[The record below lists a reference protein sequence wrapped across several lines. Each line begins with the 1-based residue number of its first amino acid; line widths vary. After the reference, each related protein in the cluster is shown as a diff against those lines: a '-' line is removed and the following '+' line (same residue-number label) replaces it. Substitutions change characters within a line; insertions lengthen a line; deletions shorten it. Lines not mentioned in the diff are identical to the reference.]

1 MGVFVMKINSKTL
14 WRFGIYAVGLVIL
27 AIGIVLNT
35 ETTLGVSP
43 IISVPYSISS
53 IWTLNFAFITLLVY
67 ILQVILQFLIKGKN
81 KEWKDALQIL
91 VCLAFT
97 SFLGLFEKII
107 VLHPKTFLQK
117 FLVLLAAIL
126 ITAVGAAMTVNMK
139 IVPNPAD
146 GLAKTVGDALH
157 KDMGFGKNVIDL
169 ISVAITC
176 LIGFACTGHVVA
188 IGIGTVCAM
197 VGVGRAIALFNYFC
211 KEKMD
216 TLAGL

>member
-1 MGVFVMKINSKTL
+1 M
-14 WRFGIYAVGLVIL
+14 VGLMIL
-27 AIGIVLNT
+27 ALGIVLNT

-53 IWTLNFAFITLLVY
+53 IWTLNFALITFIVY
-67 ILQVILQFLIKGKN
+67 VIQVILQFVIKGKN
-81 KEWKDALQIL
+81 SEWKDALQIA
-91 VCLAFT
+91 VCIAFT
-97 SFLGLFEKII
+97 SFLNLFEKMI
-107 VLHPKTFLQK
+107 VLHPETFLQK
-117 FLVLLAAIL
+117 FIVLLAAIV

-176 LIGFACTGHVVA
+176 AIGFVCTGHLVA

-197 VGVGRAIALFNYFC
+197 IGVGRVIALFNYLC
-211 KEKMD
+211 KDKLD
-216 TLAGL
+216 GLAGL

>member
-1 MGVFVMKINSKTL
+1 M
-14 WRFGIYAVGLVIL
+14 IL
-27 AIGIVLNT
+27 ALGIVLNT

-53 IWTLNFAFITLLVY
+53 IWTLNFALITFIVY
-67 ILQVILQFLIKGKN
+67 VIQVILQFVIKGKN
-81 KEWKDALQIL
+81 SEWKDALQIA
-91 VCLAFT
+91 VCIAFT
-97 SFLGLFEKII
+97 SFLNLFEKMI
-107 VLHPKTFLQK
+107 VLRPETFLQK
-117 FLVLLAAIL
+117 FLILLAAIV

-176 LIGFACTGHVVA
+176 LIGFVCTGHLVA

-197 VGVGRAIALFNYFC
+197 IGVGRVIALFNYLC
-211 KEKMD
+211 KDKLD
-216 TLAGL
+216 RLAGL

>member
-1 MGVFVMKINSKTL
+1 MKINSKIF
-14 WRFGIYAVGLVIL
+14 WRFGIYMVGLMIL
-27 AIGIVLNT
+27 ALGIVLNT

-53 IWTLNFAFITLLVY
+53 IWTLNFALITFIVY
-67 ILQVILQFLIKGKN
+67 VIQVILQFVIKGKN
-81 KEWKDALQIL
+81 SEWKDALQIA
-91 VCLAFT
+91 VCIAFT
-97 SFLGLFEKII
+97 SFLNLFEKMI
-107 VLHPKTFLQK
+107 VLRPETFLQK
-117 FLVLLAAIL
+117 FLILLAAIV

-176 LIGFACTGHVVA
+176 LIGFVCTGHLVA

-197 VGVGRAIALFNYFC
+197 IGVGRVIALFNYLC
-211 KEKMD
+211 KDKLD
-216 TLAGL
+216 RLAGL

>member
-1 MGVFVMKINSKTL
+1 MKINSKIF
-14 WRFGIYAVGLVIL
+14 WRFGIYMVGLMIL
-27 AIGIVLNT
+27 ALGIVLNT

-53 IWTLNFAFITLLVY
+53 IWTLNFALITFIVY
-67 ILQVILQFLIKGKN
+67 VIQVILQFAIKGKN
-81 KEWKDALQIL
+81 SEWKDALQIA
-91 VCLAFT
+91 VCIAFT
-97 SFLGLFEKII
+97 SFLNLFEKVI
-107 VLHPKTFLQK
+107 VLHPETFLQK
-117 FLVLLAAIL
+117 FIVLLAAIV

-176 LIGFACTGHVVA
+176 AIGFVCTGHLVA

-197 VGVGRAIALFNYFC
+197 IGVGRVIALFNYLC
-211 KEKMD
+211 KDKLD
-216 TLAGL
+216 GLAGL